1 MFNYIAASVFSL
13 RYMEYV
19 TRLDMKDLMFRS
31 LRGGGDYGFY
41 VIDQNPHSSMYGT
54 SKAEVVNRGGR
65 LYLKC
70 PPKPEYDSTN
80 DREFCCW
87 MLLNSQTTD
96 NNFPSKDWS
105 NIAIARTELYNSS
118 YPDNPVT
125 VQTFGSTEYPIY
137 GYIESFNRFSF
148 LTGFVA
154 CYYQDYYPKWTFAIP
169 EEVRTKLSNQ
179 ETFGPTTYT
188 MPLVEQRTNKG
199 GLYYID
205 VSVVSGSIPSIG
217 FDFYLPNNNNGYDVA
232 PNSVVDRSKVI
243 NTESSIDFTEAING
257 GRGWTNWNSSVPIDY
272 LPSMFRNTVTIEN
285 LEFSVYSSTS
295 LMYNSAGYLENPISF
310 PLDKLENVSISASIG
325 ASFHESGGGAVIGSG
340 HFEDMMLSING
351 VNYPFSGGFTF
362 RPSTFTDP
370 YYLIIPSVFG
380 ELIEFSYINDDI
392 SQPNFGLPIE

>member
-1 MFNYIAASVFSL
+1 
-13 RYMEYV
+13 
-19 TRLDMKDLMFRS
+19 MFRS
-31 LRGGGDYGFY
+31 LREGDYGFY

-105 NIAIARTELYNSS
+105 NITIARTELYNSS
-118 YPDNPVT
+118 YPDNPIT

-137 GYIESFNRFSF
+137 GYIGSVNPFTF
-148 LTGFVA
+148 LAGFVA

-169 EEVRTKLSNQ
+169 EEVRTKLTNQ
-179 ETFGPTTYT
+179 ESFGPTTYT

-199 GLYYID
+199 GLYYTD
-205 VSVVSGSIPSIG
+205 VPVVSGSIPSIG
-217 FDFYLPNNNNGYDVA
+217 FDFYLPVDADPYFIYDVA
-232 PNSVVDRSKVI
+232 PNVVVDRSKVI
-243 NTESSIDFTEAING
+243 NTENSIDFTEAING

-272 LPSMFRNTVTIEN
+272 LPSLFRSTVSIES
-285 LEFSVYSSTS
+285 LSYDIYSN
-295 LMYNSAGYLENPISF
+295 NSIIYSHATHLQNPISF
-310 PLDKLENVSISASIG
+310 PLDKLENVSISASIS
-325 ASFHESGGGAVIGSG
+325 ASFHEAGGVAMAAGR
-340 HFEDMMLSING
+340 FEDMVLSING
-351 VNYPFSGGFTF
+351 VNYPFGGGFSINP
-362 RPSTFTDP
+362 RYSTDLR
-370 YYLIIPSVFG
+370 YLIIPSVFG
-380 ELIEFSYINDDI
+380 EFSEYSYIDDDI